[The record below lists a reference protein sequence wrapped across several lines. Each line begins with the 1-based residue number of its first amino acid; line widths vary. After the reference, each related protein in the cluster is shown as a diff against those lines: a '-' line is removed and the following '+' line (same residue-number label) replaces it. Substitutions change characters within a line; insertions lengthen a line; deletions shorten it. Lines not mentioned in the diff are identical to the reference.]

1 MGGFLTALLWIGFSC
16 KNASLKSGV
25 SSYYSEDVL
34 FEMHVSNGLFGS
46 TVCASFITSASM
58 TMGGECVEAILE
70 SSAED
75 TIHLRFLAL
84 AGVGEVEYTVR
95 IQNGVI
101 KIPTTGVPGF
111 EEGLLQSVPI
121 EQELFERRRSST
133 QKRIDQERD
142 YWTEGTFSLQTV
154 SGEVKGALVFDGE
167 GVRIF
172 VFDRHWLTP
181 DVQYASLE
189 TDGFD
194 WIVEFDAEPQ
204 FLDSSTYI
212 RIHFL
217 ERLVTI
223 PQSSKRSESDI
234 QYKMVPNPPSFETL
248 RELQTKQIDQSLEDE
263 QRTLMEAVRQL
274 SSTLTTEQKCAD
286 WMNSGVL
293 QTPFWMGY
301 SVQTKWVSS
310 QCVLE
315 IEPET
320 VQYRRTFIG
329 TLHPKSN

>member
-1 MGGFLTALLWIGFSC
+1 MGGFLTAFLWIGFSC
-16 KNASLKSGV
+16 KDASLQSGV
-25 SSYYSEDVL
+25 SSYHSEDVL
-34 FEMHVSNGLFGS
+34 FEMHVGNGLFGS
-46 TVCASFITSASM
+46 TVCASFVTSTSM
-58 TMGGECVEAILE
+58 TAGGECVEAILE

-75 TIHLRFLAL
+75 TRHLRFLTQ

-101 KIPTTGVPGF
+101 KIPTVGIPGF
-111 EEGLLQSVPI
+111 EEGLLQSVPL
-121 EQELFERRRSST
+121 EQNLLETRRSST
-133 QKRIDQERD
+133 QKRIDQQRRD
-142 YWTEGTFSLQTV
+142 WTEGAFSLQTA
-154 SGEVKGALVFDGE
+154 SGEVKGALVFDDE
-167 GVRIF
+167 GVRVF

-181 DVQYASLE
+181 EVQYASLE

-194 WIVEFDAEPQ
+194 WIVEFDTEPQ

-217 ERLVTI
+217 EGLVTI

-234 QYKMVPNPPSFETL
+234 QYQMVPNPPSFESL
-248 RELQTKQIDQSLEDE
+248 KELQTKQIDQSLEDE
-263 QRTLMEAVRQL
+263 RRTLTESVRQL
-274 SSTLTTEQKCAD
+274 APILTTEQKCAD
-286 WMNSGVL
+286 WIHSGVL

-301 SVQTKWVSS
+301 SVQTKWVDS
-310 QCVLE
+310 QCALD

-329 TLHPKSN
+329 TLHSKSN